1 MNIFKIFSAEN
12 FDFFLLYFN
21 LLERLNVIDYYK
33 NNAKLFQYE
42 INFSRFC
49 VSST

>member
-21 LLERLNVIDYYK
+21 IH
-33 NNAKLFQYE
+33 FE
-42 INFSRFC
+42 IYWND
-49 VSST
+49 